1 MTLPPPATNPL
12 ASLFRAVR
20 EDLLLL
26 ALLHDREL
34 DRETLLDLWRDGFE
48 DFLGL
53 RLQTPAALQA
63 LRLFRQGLSDIPT
76 ELDKGT
82 LDILASE
89 YADIYLNHTLN
100 ASPCESVWLDE
111 DGLIMQEPMFQI
123 RDWYRRFGLVVENWR
138 IRPDDHLVTQLQFIG
153 FLLEG
158 DTSHDGLEPITRF
171 LDEHLLRW
179 IGDFSARVS
188 SRSRT
193 RLYAG
198 LAALTAAYLEEFRDL
213 AALILDQPRPSRA
226 EIEERLRPP
235 PPHPDHRISGPS
247 SFVASAGPGW

>member
-123 RDWYRRFGLVVENWR
+123 RDWYRRFGLVVE
-138 IRPDDHLVTQLQFIG
+138 L
-153 FLLEG
+153 
-158 DTSHDGLEPITRF
+158 
-171 LDEHLLRW
+171 
-179 IGDFSARVS
+179 SARGNNVEKLFHVAPS
-188 SRSRT
+188 RTTTRSGSGPPRSRSNTLRT
-193 RLYAG
+193 
-198 LAALTAAYLEEFRDL
+198 
-213 AALILDQPRPSRA
+213 
-226 EIEERLRPP
+226 
-235 PPHPDHRISGPS
+235 
-247 SFVASAGPGW
+247 